1 MDQRRTTLM
10 TSERR
15 GSSGRAATTVGKK
28 LKLTTLSRTDTASWT
43 AWKAHAIS
51 VIRTNGWGHR
61 RAKLMVKSGLL
72 GDAWR
77 ITYDVKPSASTVGG
91 DENGDEETCE
101 TFMDRSQLRFLWR
114 LGIWCRGRSRAAA
127 SRPPSRR
134 REDRGT
140 QRRPSGRLER

>member
-1 MDQRRTTLM
+1 
-10 TSERR
+10 
-15 GSSGRAATTVGKK
+15 
-28 LKLTTLSRTDTASWT
+28 
-43 AWKAHAIS
+43 
-51 VIRTNGWGHR
+51 
-61 RAKLMVKSGLL
+61 MVKSSLL

-77 ITYDVKPSASTVGG
+77 VTYDVKPSASTVGG

-101 TFMDRSQLRFLWR
+101 TFMDRLQLRFLWR
-114 LGIWCRGRSRAAA
+114 LGMWCRGRSRAAA